1 MKRVSI
7 KLTATFFF
15 SCIFPADVFCSPDL
29 SIYFVCFYCALQR
42 CFFFFLKKF
51 FFKFTINNYGLAA
64 EINYLV
70 NFVMATTE
78 IDL

>member
-1 MKRVSI
+1 MD
-7 KLTATFFF
+7 
-15 SCIFPADVFCSPDL
+15 FPAKMWCFAHPILIFILFTFIVFYRGDFFNY
-29 SIYFVCFYCALQR
+29 YFFNLI
-42 CFFFFLKKF
+42 

-70 NFVMATTE
+70 NFVMATTQ

>member
-1 MKRVSI
+1 MN
-7 KLTATFFF
+7 
-15 SCIFPADVFCSPDL
+15 FPARMWCFPHPILIFILFAFIVFYRGD
-29 SIYFVCFYCALQR
+29 
-42 CFFFFLKKF
+42 F